1 MKFSINDKVA
11 FARAVVR
18 RVGHDKATA
27 DARGVVVAVDGPVV
41 AVDGPV
47 VAVDF
52 GGTWR
57 AHENGGTV
65 RHVPAA
71 NLTKILANGVVYE

>member
-41 AVDGPV
+41 AVDF
-47 VAVDF
+47 A
-52 GGTWR
+52 GTWR

-71 NLTKILANGVVYE
+71 NLTKILANGVIYE

>member
-27 DARGVVVAVDGPVV
+27 DARGVVVAVDGPI
-41 AVDGPV
+41 

-71 NLTKILANGVVYE
+71 NLTKILANGVIYDN

>member
-11 FARAVVR
+11 FAAAVIR
-18 RVGHDKATA
+18 RLGHDKTAA
-27 DARGVVVAVDGPVV
+27 DARGRVVAVDG
-41 AVDGPV
+41 AV

-52 GGTWR
+52 EGTWQ

-65 RHVPAA
+65 RYMPAA
-71 NLTKILANGVVYE
+71 NLIKILNNGVVYDN

>member
-27 DARGVVVAVDGPVV
+27 GARGVVVAVDGPVV
-41 AVDGPV
+41 AVDF
-47 VAVDF
+47 A
-52 GGTWR
+52 GTWR

-65 RHVPAA
+65 RYVPAA
-71 NLTKILANGVVYE
+71 NLTKILANGVIYDH

>member
-18 RVGHDKATA
+18 RVGHDKTTA
-27 DARGVVVAVDGPVV
+27 DARGVVV

-71 NLTKILANGVVYE
+71 NLTKILANGVIYDH

>member
-27 DARGVVVAVDGPVV
+27 
-41 AVDGPV
+41 
-47 VAVDF
+47 
-52 GGTWR
+52 
-57 AHENGGTV
+57 
-65 RHVPAA
+65 
-71 NLTKILANGVVYE
+71 NLTKILANGVIYDH

>member
-18 RVGHDKATA
+18 RLGHDKPTA
-27 DARGVVVAVDGPVV
+27 DARGHVVAI
-41 AVDGPV
+41 DGPV

-52 GGTWR
+52 AGTWTP
-57 AHENGGTV
+57 HEDGSNV
-65 RHVPAA
+65 RHVPGA
-71 NLTKILANGVVYE
+71 NLTKIMPNGVVYDY

>member
-11 FARAVVR
+11 FSRAVVR
-18 RVGHDKATA
+18 RLGHDKPTA
-27 DARGVVVAVDGPVV
+27 DARGVVVAVDG
-41 AVDGPV
+41 AV

-52 GGTWR
+52 AGTWR

-71 NLTKILANGVVYE
+71 NLTKILANGVIYDH

>member
-18 RVGHDKATA
+18 RVGHDKTTA
-27 DARGVVVAVDGPVV
+27 DARGVVVAVDG
-41 AVDGPV
+41 AV

-71 NLTKILANGVVYE
+71 NLTKILANGVIYDH

>member
-27 DARGVVVAVDGPVV
+27 DARGVVVAVDG
-41 AVDGPV
+41 AV

-71 NLTKILANGVVYE
+71 NLTKILANEVIYDH

>member
-18 RVGHDKATA
+18 RVGHDKTTA
-27 DARGVVVAVDGPVV
+27 DARGTVVAVDG
-41 AVDGPV
+41 AT

-52 GGTWR
+52 AGTWR

-65 RHVPAA
+65 RYIPAA
-71 NLTKILANGVVYE
+71 NLTKILENGVIYDN

>member
-18 RVGHDKATA
+18 RVGHDKTTA
-27 DARGVVVAVDGPVV
+27 DARGVVV

-71 NLTKILANGVVYE
+71 NLAKILANGVIYDN

>member
-18 RVGHDKATA
+18 RLGHDKATA

-41 AVDGPV
+41 AVD
-47 VAVDF
+47 F
-52 GGTWR
+52 GRTFIP
-57 AHENGGTV
+57 HENGGTV
-65 RHVPAA
+65 RYVPAA
-71 NLTKILANGVVYE
+71 NLTKILANGVVYDN

>member
-41 AVDGPV
+41 AVDF
-47 VAVDF
+47 A
-52 GGTWR
+52 GTWR

-71 NLTKILANGVVYE
+71 NLTKILANGVIYDN

>member
-18 RVGHDKATA
+18 RLGHDKPTA

-41 AVDGPV
+41 AVD
-47 VAVDF
+47 F
-52 GGTWR
+52 GGTFIP
-57 AHENGGTV
+57 HENGGTV
-65 RHVPAA
+65 RYVPAA
-71 NLTKILANGVVYE
+71 NLTKILANGVIYDH

>member
-1 MKFSINDKVA
+1 MKTLKFNVGDRVA
-11 FARAVVR
+11 FARHVVKR
-18 RVGHDKATA
+18 LGHDKPTA
-27 DARGVVVAVDGPVV
+27 DARGVVVAI
-41 AVDGPV
+41 DGPV

-71 NLTKILANGVVYE
+71 KLTKILANGVIYDH